1 MSVQTDSSTQT
12 PRHLWIVG
20 IVTLIWNGFGALDYL
35 LTQLRVEAYMAQFSP
50 EQLTYFYGFPA
61 WADAAW
67 ALGVWGSVIGS
78 AGLLLRRSWAQW
90 VFAAALFGLAGT
102 TLYTMVLT
110 DGLEVMGGTGP
121 LLFTLFIWVLAIG
134 LLVYSRAMA
143 KRGVLR

>member
-1 MSVQTDSSTQT
+1 MSVQTDSTAQT

-50 EQLTYFYGFPA
+50 EQLAYFYGFPA

-78 AGLLLRRSWAQW
+78 TGLLLRQSWAQW
-90 VFAAALFGLAGT
+90 VFAAALLGLAGT
-102 TLYTMVLT
+102 TLYTMVVT
-110 DGLEVMGGTGP
+110 DGLDVMGGTGP

-143 KRGVLR
+143 KQGVLR